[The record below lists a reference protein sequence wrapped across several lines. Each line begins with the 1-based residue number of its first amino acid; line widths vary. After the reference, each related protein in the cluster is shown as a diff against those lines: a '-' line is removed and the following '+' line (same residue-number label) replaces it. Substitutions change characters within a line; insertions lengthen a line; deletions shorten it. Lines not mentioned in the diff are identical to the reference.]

1 MTKKMIAVRDVDE
14 DIFRR
19 FKTAATG
26 ENMNIGNA
34 LTVAMKQWAEKEKIK
49 AIPNPKNLPRI
60 KGRIKPFNWGKGT
73 ENTSKEVD
81 EILYGSKK

>member
-14 DIFRR
+14 DTFRK
-19 FKTAATG
+19 FKAAAAG

-34 LTVAMKQWAEKEKIK
+34 LTVAMGQWAERKKTK
-49 AIPNPKNLPRI
+49 AMPNPKNLLKI
-60 KGRIKPFNWGKGT
+60 KGRIKPFSWGRGT
-73 ENTSKEVD
+73 VNTSKEID